1 MDMAL
6 FRMLRRAM
14 DREYELFE
22 RRPDGIL
29 NWRGVVIGEAAARVR
44 VRLLSV
50 ETDNECFAVRTA
62 DRTVVARVAAHDR
75 AAEAA

>member
-1 MDMAL
+1 MAF
-6 FRMLRRAM
+6 FRMLPPTM

-22 RRPDGIL
+22 RRPDGVL
-29 NWRGVVIGEAAARVR
+29 NWRGVVVGGAAARVR
-44 VRLLSV
+44 VRLLAV

-62 DRTVVARVAAHDR
+62 DRKVVVRVAAEDT